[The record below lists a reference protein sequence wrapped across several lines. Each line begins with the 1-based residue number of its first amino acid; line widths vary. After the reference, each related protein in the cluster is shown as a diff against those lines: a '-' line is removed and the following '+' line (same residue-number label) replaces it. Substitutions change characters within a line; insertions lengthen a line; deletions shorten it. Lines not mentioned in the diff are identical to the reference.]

1 MNAPVSQD
9 ATLDFS
15 PPASGGKGI
24 NPAQAERYE
33 GKSAC
38 VIGAGFGGM
47 ALAIRLQSAGIAT
60 TVVEGRDKP
69 GGRAYFWE
77 RDGFT
82 FDAGPTVITDPPCLK
97 ELWALTGHDIAEDVE
112 LMKVM
117 PFYRL
122 NWPDG
127 TNFDYSN
134 DEQQLYAEIAK
145 LNPDDVIGYQSFL
158 EYSAG
163 VYEEGYVKLG
173 HKPFLD
179 FKSMLKAAPALIKK
193 QAWRSVYGMV
203 SKYIKNEKL
212 REAFSFHTLLVGGS
226 PMKTSS
232 IYALIHKLEKD
243 GGVWWAR
250 GGTNRLIAGMVRH
263 FERLGGTMRVGDPVV
278 RVHTMGTRAT
288 EVETKGGWKERFDAV
303 ASNADIMHSYKQL
316 LGQSE
321 RGKKYA
327 KSLARKSFSPSLFVV
342 HFGLEG
348 TWPGIPHH
356 MILFGPRYKGL
367 VEDIY
372 DNGVLP
378 QDFSIYLHH
387 PTVTDPSMAP
397 AGKSTFYALVPVA
410 HMGKMPIDWDVEGP
424 KLETA
429 ILDEIG
435 RRLIPDIH
443 DRIVNKFHYA
453 PKDFQHDLNAHMGS
467 AFSLEPVLWQSAYLR
482 GHNRDDVIENFY
494 LVGAGTH
501 PGAGIPGVVG
511 SAKATAGIVLED
523 LAAKA
528 TA

>member
-1 MNAPVSQD
+1 MNAETPITPKTPSGRGID
-9 ATLDFS
+9 
-15 PPASGGKGI
+15 PAM
-24 NPAQAERYE
+24 AERYA
-33 GKSAC
+33 GKRAC

-47 ALAIRLQSAGIAT
+47 ALAIRLQSHGIET
-60 TVVEGRDKP
+60 TVVEARDKP

-77 RDGFT
+77 KDGFT
-82 FDAGPTVITDPPCLK
+82 FDAGPTVITDPPCLE
-97 ELWALTGHDIAEDVE
+97 ELWQLTGHDISEDVE

-134 DEQQLYAEIAK
+134 DEDSLNAEIAK
-145 LNPDDVIGYQSFL
+145 LEPDDVVGYARFL
-158 EYSAG
+158 EYSER
-163 VYEEGYVKLG
+163 VYKEGYLKLG
-173 HKPFLD
+173 TVPFLD
-179 FKSMLKAAPALIKK
+179 FKTMLKAAPALVRE
-193 QAWRSVYGMV
+193 QAWRSVYSMV
-203 SKYIKNEKL
+203 SSYIKNDKL
-212 REAFSFHTLLVGGS
+212 REAFSFHSLLVGGN

-278 RVHTMGTRAT
+278 QVHTMGTRAS
-288 EVETKGGWKERFDAV
+288 EVETKSGWKERFDAV
-303 ASNADIMHSYKQL
+303 ASNADIMHSYKDL
-316 LGQSE
+316 LSGSQRGQ
-321 RGKKYA
+321 KMA
-327 KSLARKSFSPSLFVV
+327 KSLGRKSFSPSLFVV

-348 TWPGIPHH
+348 TWPGIAHH
-356 MILFGPRYKGL
+356 MILFANRYKGL
-367 VEDIY
+367 LDDIY
-372 DNGVLP
+372 SNGVLP
-378 QDFSIYLHH
+378 EDFAIYLHH

-397 AGKSTFYALVPVA
+397 EGMSTFYALVPVA
-410 HMGKMPIDWDVEGP
+410 HMGKMPIDWDAEGP
-424 KLETA
+424 RLEKM

-443 DRIVNKFHYA
+443 DRIVTKFSYA
-453 PKDFQHDLNAHMGS
+453 PKDFKQDLSAHMGS

-523 LAAKA
+523 LAVRAEA
-528 TA
+528 